1 MHYSVLSSSLLLD
14 KRITPNL
21 CFQFAFQ
28 QLPVCVCER
37 CGGSRFV
44 LRVVSIVEVD
54 RLLCDLDQA
63 SLWKQATGAGRP
75 WSVPHVVR
83 FSFCFSVGRRGRVGS
98 PLGPWGL
105 PSGSGVPLGP
115 RGPPLR
121 PFQPALPSGGVGTS
135 VRPCVARSPGL
146 PAQPRWRCSGLG
158 PRRRPQGPT
167 AAARGAAA
175 SAGPPWGPRHGCLTW
190 GPHLGKLPPAVSI
203 A

>member
-1 MHYSVLSSSLLLD
+1 MLSSSLLLD
-14 KRITPNL
+14 KRVTPNL

-63 SLWKQATGAGRP
+63 LVCASRGSIQLLLLGRSS
-75 WSVPHVVR
+75 WARGVPPR
-83 FSFCFSVGRRGRVGS
+83 AVGS
-98 PLGPWGL
+98 PLGLWGA
-105 PSGSGVPLGP
+105 PRAAGS
-115 RGPPLR
+115 PLR

-135 VRPCVARSPGL
+135 VPPCVARSPGL

-190 GPHLGKLPPAVSI
+190 GPHLGKLTPAVSI

>member
-54 RLLCDLDQA
+54 RLLCDLGQA

-75 WSVPHVVR
+75 RSVPHVVR
-83 FSFCFSVGRRGRVGS
+83 FSFCFSVGCRGRVGS

-115 RGPPLR
+115 RGPPSGRSSLR
-121 PFQPALPSGGVGTS
+121 SRPAVWGRPCRRVSRGPRVSQHSHAGGAQALARVAGPRGRRQQLAGLPPQR
-135 VRPCVARSPGL
+135 VRPGARD
-146 PAQPRWRCSGLG
+146 
-158 PRRRPQGPT
+158 T
-167 AAARGAAA
+167 GA
-175 SAGPPWGPRHGCLTW
+175 
-190 GPHLGKLPPAVSI
+190 
-203 A
+203 